1 MKETTKGKNMSLIL
15 FGSGEFTN
23 LVNDIDLFLI
33 KNYQFKSIAVLPTAA
48 GLESDWLK
56 WIDQAQVHYKKFK
69 IKVIPLLV
77 QNQQQAN
84 DQKIINLLDQA
95 EAIFISGGNPIYL
108 HDQLQNT
115 ILLQKILD
123 KINQTNFMVA
133 GSSAGAMI
141 MGSYILKRPFRA
153 NLSHNTTNWLEGF
166 KIISPTV
173 FPHFDRFNQLPFFF
187 NNIINKSPDKVK
199 NNWLGIDENT
209 ALIVNQ
215 KYQKIG
221 SGHVT
226 ISLNQTTEII

>member
-1 MKETTKGKNMSLIL
+1 MSLIL

-56 WIDQAQVHYKKFK
+56 WIEQAQIHYKKFK
-69 IKVIPLLV
+69 VKVIPLPV

-84 DQKIINLLDQA
+84 DQKIVNSLDQA

-108 HDQLQNT
+108 HNQLQNT
-115 ILLQKILD
+115 VLLQRILD

-141 MGSYILKRPFRA
+141 MGGYILKSPFRA
-153 NLSHNTTNWLEGF
+153 NFNRNRANWIEGF
-166 KIISPTV
+166 QIINSTI
-173 FPHFDRFNQLPFFF
+173 FPHFNRFSKLPFFF
-187 NNIINKSPDKVK
+187 NNIIDKSPDQVK

-209 ALIVNQ
+209 ALIVDH

-226 ISLNQTTEII
+226 ISLNQTTKII